1 MPAQTLLF
9 SASSPALLHL
19 PPPASSA
26 RPLLR
31 SAFLGQPFRGL
42 SFSFLKVASSA
53 SSAAARPLVV
63 VAVTKK
69 AVAVLKGNSDVEGV
83 VTLVQ
88 EDDVHV

>member
-26 RPLLR
+26 RPL
-31 SAFLGQPFRGL
+31 LGQPFRGL